1 MHAGRLF
8 AATRLADKLSPGNL
22 EEIRTL
28 VPAWVEE
35 GALDHRQQR
44 QAPRLFRRRERNQGR
59 PPIQQP
65 IDFNRWQVAGPPAL
79 YIPFTVHLIKVY
91 Q

>member
-1 MHAGRLF
+1 ML
-8 AATRLADKLSPGNL
+8 AATKLVNQLTPGNL
-22 EEIRTL
+22 QELRAL

-35 GALDHRQQR
+35 GARFHRQQR

-65 IDFNRWQVAGPPAL
+65 IDFNRWQVAEPPAL